1 MCEAG
6 GARKTTMDYSRT
18 DRVADRIREEIA
30 EILTRRV
37 KDPRIGFITVTA
49 VEVSHDLR
57 NAKVF
62 VTVYGDED
70 HRKAGLKGVQ
80 SAARF
85 IRGELGKRLQ
95 MKFTPELL
103 FREDTTVDKAN
114 RVLELLAGLQ
124 GKPEGS

>member
-1 MCEAG
+1 
-6 GARKTTMDYSRT
+6 MDYSRT

-70 HRKAGLKGVQ
+70 QRKAGLKGLQ